1 MRLLQQYY
9 VFIGGSCHSP
19 HLSIPS
25 QGNVRSVVRHD
36 GAVVERTDYYPYGT
50 PYTTAG
56 TVQPYTSGAKALE
69 SVLVLDFND
78 CEPRWY
84 DSLLGRTS
92 TMDPKAEKYYS
103 LSPYLWC
110 AGNIVRK

>member
-36 GAVVERTDYYPYGT
+36 GAVVESNEYYHYGGLNMLHIKT
-50 PYTTAG
+50 EIVY
-56 TVQPYTSGAKALE
+56 
-69 SVLVLDFND
+69 
-78 CEPRWY
+78 
-84 DSLLGRTS
+84 
-92 TMDPKAEKYYS
+92 KY
-103 LSPYLWC
+103 
-110 AGNIVRK
+110 